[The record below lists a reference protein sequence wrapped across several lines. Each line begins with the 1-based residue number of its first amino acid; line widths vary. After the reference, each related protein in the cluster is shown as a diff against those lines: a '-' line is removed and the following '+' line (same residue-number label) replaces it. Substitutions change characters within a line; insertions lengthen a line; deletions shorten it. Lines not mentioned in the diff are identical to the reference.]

1 MKNIEQELTD
11 YIIKKYNP
19 IAVLLHGSRASGNA
33 REHSD
38 WDFAIFVTEKII
50 ANREIIKNQNI
61 EIMVLVL
68 PVPDTIDSQWIVLR
82 QGNVKV
88 LYDPQNKATEIIE
101 KVTEFYKIPRDFSEG
116 EFHGHGAWFRSQ
128 LDGMIDYQNE
138 QEAFFRKLSE
148 LYPRVIMYWFH
159 FIKNTYMPQVYYSL
173 PILETEDPDYFNYLK
188 ILAGN
193 FSNEEKITAA
203 ENIYKRI
210 WKQ

>member
-11 YIIKKYNP
+11 YIVEKYNP

-38 WDFAIFVTEKII
+38 WDFAIFVTEKIT
-50 ANREIIKNQNI
+50 ANREIIKSQNI
-61 EIMVLVL
+61 EIRVLVL
-68 PVPDTIDSQWIVLR
+68 PIPDKIDNQWLVLR

-88 LYDPQNKATEIIE
+88 LYDPQNKTLDVIK
-101 KVTEFYKIPRDFSEG
+101 KVTGFYSEPLDFSEG
-116 EFHGHGAWFRSQ
+116 EFYGHGAWFRSQ
-128 LDGMIDYQNE
+128 LDSMIDYQNE

-159 FIKNTYMPQVYYSL
+159 FIKHTYMPQVYYSL
-173 PILETEDPDYFNYLK
+173 PILQTEDLHYFNYLK

-193 FSNEEKITAA
+193 FSNEEKIVAA